1 VHYKNKREIIIMR
14 KLMSKK
20 GFTLVELMIVVVI
33 LGILVAVAVP
43 IFGAVTRNAKVKSCK
58 SNQRVIK
65 GNMETYAMT
74 GDNGDQIELIAGT
87 DMVITSE
94 PDFVKLFDG
103 GELPKC
109 PSATDTEKAN
119 GCYSATIKVA
129 TASTTYEVKCLT
141 GAGATESHNG

>member
-1 VHYKNKREIIIMR
+1 MR

-43 IFGAVTRNAKVKSCK
+43 IFGAVTKNAKIKSCK

-65 GNMETYAMT
+65 GNMETFAMT
-74 GDNGDQIELIAGT
+74 GNNGDQIELITGT
-87 DMVITSE
+87 DMVITNESS
-94 PDFVKLFDG
+94 FLALFDG
-103 GELPKC
+103 GVLPKC
-109 PSATDTEKAN
+109 PSATAAEEAA

-129 TASTTYEVKCLT
+129 SAKTTYEVKCLT
-141 GAGATESHNG
+141 AAGAAGQENHNG

>member
-1 VHYKNKREIIIMR
+1 MR

-43 IFGAVTRNAKVKSCK
+43 IFGAVTRNAKIKSCK
-58 SNQRVIK
+58 SNQRIIK
-65 GNMETYAMT
+65 GNMETFAMT
-74 GDNGDQIELIAGT
+74 GDNGDQIEILSGT
-87 DMVITSE
+87 DMVITDE
-94 PDFVKLFDG
+94 PSFLALFDG
-103 GELPKC
+103 GTLPKC
-109 PSATDTEKAN
+109 PSATDAEKTA

-141 GAGATESHNG
+141 AAGAAGQENHNG

>member
-1 VHYKNKREIIIMR
+1 MR
-14 KLMSKK
+14 KLLNKK

-43 IFGAVTRNAKVKSCK
+43 IFGAVTRNARIKSCK

-74 GDNGDQIELIAGT
+74 GNNGDQIELIEGT
-87 DMVITSE
+87 DMVITDESS
-94 PDFVKLFDG
+94 FLKLFDG
-103 GELPKC
+103 GALPLC
-109 PSATDTEKAN
+109 PAATEAEKAS

-141 GAGATESHNG
+141 AAGTGDENHNG

>member
-1 VHYKNKREIIIMR
+1 MR

-43 IFGAVTRNAKVKSCK
+43 IFGAVTKNARVKSCK

-65 GNMETYAMT
+65 GNMETFMMT
-74 GDNGDQIELIAGT
+74 GGAGGEAITLGAGT
-87 DMVITSE
+87 SSDIKTESS
-94 PDFVKLFDG
+94 FLSLFDG

-109 PSATDTEKAN
+109 PTSKAATYNALVTV
-119 GCYSATIKVA
+119 TA
-129 TASTTYEVKCLT
+129 TATTYNSECTDAT
-141 GAGATESHNG
+141 GIDEGHNA

>member
-1 VHYKNKREIIIMR
+1 MR

-43 IFGAVTRNAKVKSCK
+43 IFGAVTRNARIKSCK

-74 GDNGDQIELIAGT
+74 GDNGDQIELITGT
-87 DMVITSE
+87 DMDITGESS
-94 PDFVKLFDG
+94 FLALFDG
-103 GELPKC
+103 GKLPLC
-109 PSATDTEKAN
+109 PSATDTEKTN
-119 GCYSATIKVA
+119 GCYTAVIKVA
-129 TASTTYEVKCLT
+129 SAKTTYEVKCT
-141 GAGATESHNG
+141 TAAGAEGQENHNDA

>member
-1 VHYKNKREIIIMR
+1 MR

-43 IFGAVTRNAKVKSCK
+43 IFGAVTRNAKIKSCK
-58 SNQRVIK
+58 SNMRVIK

-74 GDNGDQIELIAGT
+74 GNNGDQIEIITGS

-94 PDFVKLFDG
+94 PDFLKLFDG
-103 GELPKC
+103 GKLPVC
-109 PSATDTEKAN
+109 PSGTDTEKAN

-141 GAGATESHNG
+141 AAGAAGDENHNG